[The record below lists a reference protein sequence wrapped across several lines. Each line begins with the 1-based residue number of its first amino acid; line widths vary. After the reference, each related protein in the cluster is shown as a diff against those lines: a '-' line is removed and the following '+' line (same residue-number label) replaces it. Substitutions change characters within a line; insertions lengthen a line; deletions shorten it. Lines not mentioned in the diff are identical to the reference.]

1 MEMSHS
7 RKRFW
12 QSVVFVSLIVLQILL
27 VSIPA
32 IAEGPGIGVVNTTRD
47 PLNIRS
53 GPGTSYPLIGQIAK
67 GEILSIRDTT
77 GEWYYVQL
85 HNGMVGYAFRQYVRA
100 ITGSNLI
107 TTTEAFLN
115 ALGSEREIYLSP
127 GDYILDD
134 ALKLENLKNL
144 KIIGIQGAMPV
155 RILVRSRTA
164 NVVNIR
170 ASQGILFD
178 QVVLGHTEGA
188 GVVDDCEGGVLDID
202 QASNITVAD
211 STLYGSGV
219 FGVRLFAVNGFTFSS
234 SMIKECTEQ
243 IIDIS
248 ASENLVFENSSF
260 FNNQGY
266 IDIYNFS
273 SKITYANC
281 NIEHN
286 KGRDAL
292 ISIDSSSNIT
302 FTDCDLKGNQSGSA
316 LIRID
321 PSSTVIAYTNCDIEN
336 NTIGK
341 GLADDGNER
350 STLLD
355 VSSQANAD
363 VMLQYCRISDNSAD
377 ELLRTTGAEPPLF
390 MHCELEENEFSKE
403 KNFRQ
408 DEQD

>member
-1 MEMSHS
+1 MNRS
-7 RKRFW
+7 RSKYIVG
-12 QSVVFVSLIVLQILL
+12 QLVILITLCVFQ
-27 VSIPA
+27 SIPLA
-32 IAEGPGIGVVNTTRD
+32 TITFAEGPGIGVVNTARD

-67 GEILSIRDTT
+67 GEILSIRDTI
-77 GEWYYVQL
+77 GEWHYVQL
-85 HNGMVGYAFRQYVRA
+85 SNGMVGYAFRQYVRA
-100 ITGSNLI
+100 ITGANLI
-107 TTTEAFLN
+107 TTTEAFVN

-134 ALKLENLKNL
+134 ALKLENFKNL

-155 RILVRSRTA
+155 RILVRSRTV

-178 QVVLGHTEGA
+178 HVVLGHTEGT
-188 GVVDDCEGGVLDID
+188 GVVDNCEGGVLDID
-202 QASNITVAD
+202 RASDITVTD

-219 FGVRLFAVNGFTFSS
+219 FGVRLFDVNGFTLSN

-243 IIDIS
+243 IMDIS
-248 ASENLVFENSSF
+248 ASENLAFENSSF

-281 NIEHN
+281 NIESN

-321 PSSTVIAYTNCDIEN
+321 SSSTVIAYTNCDIEN

-341 GLADDGNER
+341 GPANDGNER

-390 MHCELEENEFSKE
+390 MHCELEENEFSQE
-403 KNFRQ
+403 NFRP